1 MAISRKQEERALSAE
16 EWTLVQNSYHPTVQD
31 LSDAELRDLLKTLR
45 ERRDRAQSEANR
57 KRREMRGKAAPK
69 GTRPA
74 AKDDGTRVKLG
85 VLARSMRRLN
95 GEHERRR
102 QLAARIELV
111 DNARHALAIKQ
122 EKTAERPADF
132 NSRRA
137 HAGMRAVESSK
148 SKSLIRPM
156 ERGRQR
162 KAAAV
167 AQAKRDAR

>member
-1 MAISRKQEERALSAE
+1 MAVSRKQEERALSAD
-16 EWTLVQNSYHPTVQD
+16 EWKLVQSSHHPAVQK
-31 LSDAELRDLLKTLR
+31 LSDAELRDLLKTVR
-45 ERRDRAQSEANR
+45 ERRDRAQSEVHR

-69 GTRPA
+69 GTQPA
-74 AKDDGTRVKLG
+74 TKDDGTRAKLG
-85 VLARSMRRLN
+85 VLAMSMRRLN

-102 QLAARIELV
+102 QLAARVDLV
-111 DNARHALAIKQ
+111 ENARLALALK
-122 EKTAERPADF
+122 KAKKADRPADF
-132 NSRRA
+132 NARHS
-137 HAGMRAVESSK
+137 GMRPVENAK